1 MFIGN
6 IVTKSIIKSP
16 DKFNV
21 VDSLDKIIESLPT
34 LIIGWEIVKEINP
47 NVDFYDRKL
56 SNTIKWTFTLNE
68 RRNLYEEDLYYFIQ
82 ECHNNL
88 ISKITYKYIDFILND
103 DIELTTIFKNIK
115 NSEKNI
121 LFKND
126 NMIYIYS
133 SNYIFGI
140 DLDIIEFVGRN
151 IDKLINYLK
160 SFINVFLED
169 SNILIEYKGYM
180 SALNNQVKYIP
191 YLYSIENE

>member
-6 IVTKSIIKSP
+6 IVTKSIIKSH
-16 DKFNV
+16 DNFNV

-47 NVDFYDRKL
+47 TADFYDRKL
-56 SNTIKWTFTLNE
+56 SDTIKWTFTLTE
-68 RRNLYEEDLYYFIQ
+68 RRNLYEEDLYYFIE

-88 ISKITYKYIDFILND
+88 ISKVEYKYIDFILTND
-103 DIELTTIFKNIK
+103 DDLAITFKDIK
-115 NSEKNI
+115 NSEKTI
-121 LFKND
+121 AFKYE

-133 SNYIFGI
+133 SNNLFGI

-151 IDKLINYLK
+151 SDKLINYLK

-169 SNILIEYKGYM
+169 SKILIEYKGYM